1 MSYNLDVDEAD
12 VAVLNQNLIRSKE
25 LFESIGK
32 SLHKISTK
40 SQTASSTINPVLKQ
54 VNQLTT
60 NKHEVENGLKLLQ
73 EVSENASKINDLENL
88 LNNSIENSPG
98 GIKLYLI
105 NLNQLKIYCHKL
117 KLNPN
122 SNNSKAFYI
131 ILKT

>member
-1 MSYNLDVDEAD
+1 M
-12 VAVLNQNLIRSKE
+12 
-25 LFESIGK
+25 
-32 SLHKISTK
+32 
-40 SQTASSTINPVLKQ
+40 LKQ

-105 NLNQLKIYCHKL
+105 NLNQLKNLLSQIKTQSKFKQFKGILYNFENLIDRSETKVQKYYQDL
-117 KLNPN
+117 INGKILVPLSTNVMKLN
-122 SNNSKAFYI
+122 
-131 ILKT
+131 